1 MPSSV
6 EVGPPGY
13 SPTPG
18 QILSQLH
25 MENSFDNEHV
35 LVPIS
40 IFPDVFSMEG

>member
-6 EVGPPGY
+6 EVGPPGWP
-13 SPTPG
+13 PTSD

-25 MENSFDNEHV
+25 VENNFDNEHA

-40 IFPDVFSMEG
+40 VFPNAFSMES